1 MAKPRDTV
9 GKLSAELLQQDT
21 VKDATA
27 GERMQQQLHD
37 YEAHIAEWVNSGK
50 NNFTGDFFVVVI
62 TKRERLMPNVMRNYF
77 IPRKSCPTPT
87 YDQMVYKFHRKDEA
101 LEFVWAVPS
110 MVAVKDLLK
119 HKHDID
125 PSFFALLK
133 MVMDFTD
140 GTLEKKAKTFNDES
154 FLKKEIDYELIN
166 TTATS

>member
-1 MAKPRDTV
+1 
-9 GKLSAELLQQDT
+9 
-21 VKDATA
+21 
-27 GERMQQQLHD
+27 
-37 YEAHIAEWVNSGK
+37 
-50 NNFTGDFFVVVI
+50 
-62 TKRERLMPNVMRNYF
+62 MPNVMRNYF